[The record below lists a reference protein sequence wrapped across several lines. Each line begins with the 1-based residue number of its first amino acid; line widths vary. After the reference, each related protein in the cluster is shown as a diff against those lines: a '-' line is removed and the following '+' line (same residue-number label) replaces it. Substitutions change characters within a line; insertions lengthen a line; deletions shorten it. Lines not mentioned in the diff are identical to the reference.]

1 MTNVLKDKVA
11 LVTGASSGMGLA
23 TAKAFVEAGAF
34 VFATARGKTKLDA
47 AFAGLA
53 DSVVTIEADASN
65 MEDLDTVFRIIG
77 ERIGRL
83 DIIFANAGGGPIGS
97 LAMATE
103 AQYRQT
109 FDLIVKSTVFTVQK
123 ALPLLTDGASII
135 LNSST
140 TTGRGAPGFSLY
152 AGAKAAVRH
161 FARSWAVEL
170 RDRRIR
176 VNVITPGPIETP
188 GMRDVLGDH
197 ADAAIKSMP
206 EKIPAGRMGRGEDI
220 AGAALFLASDAAA
233 FINGAEL
240 VVDGGISQI

>member
-1 MTNVLKDKVA
+1 MTDTLKNKVA

-23 TAKAFVEAGAF
+23 TALAFIEAGAF
-34 VFATARGKTKLDA
+34 VFATARGKAKLDA
-47 AFAGLA
+47 AFAGA
-53 DSVVTIEADASN
+53 GDSVVMIEADSSKLD
-65 MEDLDTVFRIIG
+65 DLDAVFRIIAN
-77 ERIGRL
+77 RKGRL
-83 DIIFANAGGGPIGS
+83 DIIFANAGGGPVGP
-97 LAMATE
+97 LAGVTE
-103 AQYRQT
+103 DQYRET
-109 FDLIVKSTVFTVQK
+109 FDLIVKSTIFTVEK
-123 ALPLLTDGASII
+123 ALPLLADGASII

-188 GMRDVLGDH
+188 GMREVLGDH

-206 EKIPAGRMGRGEDI
+206 ETIPAGRMGRGDDI
-220 AGAALFLASDAAA
+220 AGAALYLASDASA
-233 FINGAEL
+233 FVNGTEL
-240 VVDGGISQI
+240 IVDGGISQV